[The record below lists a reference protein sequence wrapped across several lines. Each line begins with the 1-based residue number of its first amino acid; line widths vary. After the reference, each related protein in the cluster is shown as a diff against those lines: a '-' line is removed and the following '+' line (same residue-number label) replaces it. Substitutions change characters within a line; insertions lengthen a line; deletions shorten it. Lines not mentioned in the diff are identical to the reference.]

1 MLATCTRVI
10 SADWITAD
18 GHQKLRNGGW
28 HKLDEETSE
37 AICHY
42 MAFCAFSLSP
52 PPPNF
57 VRKADPN
64 MVEAAIA
71 ALPINEFIAAQMD
84 LNGRGDI
91 SDIIGNMSRVD
102 SFTPDPKFITKV
114 DFGESVPIGDHAE
127 VIITGGGI
135 CLVRR
140 RPRTGQLTA
149 IWPDF
154 AYDFRVQ
161 NGHLNPVWFDME

>member
-1 MLATCTRVI
+1 MVTKNSVTVAGTSWTRRRLRPFVI
-10 SADWITAD
+10 TWLSAPT
-18 GHQKLRNGGW
+18 H
-28 HKLDEETSE
+28 T
-37 AICHY
+37 
-42 MAFCAFSLSP
+42 P

-64 MVEAAIA
+64 LVEAAIA

-149 IWPDF
+149 IWPDS

>member
-1 MLATCTRVI
+1 MVTKNSVTVAGTSWTRRRLRPFVI
-10 SADWITAD
+10 TWLSAP
-18 GHQKLRNGGW
+18 
-28 HKLDEETSE
+28 
-37 AICHY
+37 
-42 MAFCAFSLSP
+42 SLS